1 MNLVAS
7 GFPIL
12 TLLTVL
18 PLFGAAIALF
28 AGKHARGV
36 ALITSLCCLGLS
48 LLIWTSLPANAS
60 TLRCSCRSVNV
71 SGINSNTTG

>member
-1 MNLVAS
+1 MNEFAT

-28 AGKHARGV
+28 ASKHARGV
-36 ALITSLCCLGLS
+36 ALLTSLACLVVA
-48 LLIWTSLPANAS
+48 LIVWTRLPADGSIGLVEPA
-60 TLRCSCRSVNV
+60 
-71 SGINSNTTG
+71 

>member
-1 MNLVAS
+1 MNAFAS

-18 PLFGAAIALF
+18 PLVGAAIALF

-36 ALITSLCCLGLS
+36 ALSLRWFVLS
-48 LLIWTSLPANAS
+48 WPLSFG
-60 TLRCSCRSVNV
+60 SVFPPME
-71 SGINSNTTG
+71 